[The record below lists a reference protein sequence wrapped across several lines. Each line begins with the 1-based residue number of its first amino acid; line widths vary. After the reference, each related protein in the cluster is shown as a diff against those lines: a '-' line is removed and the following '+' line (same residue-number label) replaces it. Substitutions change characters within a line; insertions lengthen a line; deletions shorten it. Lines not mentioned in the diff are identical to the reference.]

1 MSVLAKLRLAGLA
14 LVAAITLALLSFS
27 VERIGPELAAYGN
40 LCGPRHNDLCYKPV
54 LKSGFPIAYLF
65 DVPGVSVERQLG
77 PEDKLLVGPLIF
89 DIAIYFAICLLAFP
103 VASHRRAKRLRS

>member
-14 LVAAITLALLSFS
+14 IMSAITLTLLSLS
-27 VERIGPELAAYGN
+27 VERVGPELAAYGN

-65 DVPGVSVERQLG
+65 DAPGVSVERKLG
-77 PEDKLLVGPLIF
+77 PEDKLSVGAFIL
-89 DIAIYFAICLLAFP
+89 DIAIYFVIFLLAFR
-103 VASHRRAKRLRS
+103 VVLDRRAKR